1 MSWEPA
7 IYEEDYQ
14 CLDVSAIPQH
24 IVAAN
29 MGVSNEQERLS
40 KRLIND
46 FERIPFL
53 DLELTNKDEQNEK
66 VIIDMLR
73 IDGIQKVSQPL
84 I

>member
-14 CLDVSAIPQH
+14 CLDAIPQH